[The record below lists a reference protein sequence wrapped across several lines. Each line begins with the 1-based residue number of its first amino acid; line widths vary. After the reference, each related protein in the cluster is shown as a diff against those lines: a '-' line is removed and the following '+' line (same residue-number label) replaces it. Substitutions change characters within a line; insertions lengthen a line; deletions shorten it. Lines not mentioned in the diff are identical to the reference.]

1 MLSQKTWLI
10 LRESQGVR
18 LEEFS
23 GIHSPFLQ
31 TKKLAVT
38 HNMVKIDLKI
48 LNFWKSCLRSIK
60 GQRKWNFM
68 MSKKFRLQ
76 NLKTGS
82 TILSFLIRWRTFLY
96 FFLLMHQQ
104 SVSYFETFPSST
116 KFSFHH
122 KWSGGRLL
130 HTWYIRV
137 ASRVAERIKT

>member
-23 GIHSPFLQ
+23 GIHSPILQ

-38 HNMVKIDLKI
+38 HNMIKIDLKI

-68 MSKKFRLQ
+68 MSKKFSSSKFENRL
-76 NLKTGS
+76 NYFIVSNSLKNFSIFFS
-82 TILSFLIRWRTFLY
+82 TNAPT
-96 FFLLMHQQ
+96 
-104 SVSYFETFPSST
+104 VSYFETFPSST

>member
-60 GQRKWNFM
+60 GQRKWNV
-68 MSKKFRLQ
+68 MSQKIFVFKIWKQAQLFIVS
-76 NLKTGS
+76 NSLKNFSIFFS
-82 TILSFLIRWRTFLY
+82 TNAPTISFIFWDFSIFYQIFLSPQVKRWPIITYMVYTSCFTSCRTN
-96 FFLLMHQQ
+96 
-104 SVSYFETFPSST
+104 
-116 KFSFHH
+116 
-122 KWSGGRLL
+122 
-130 HTWYIRV
+130 
-137 ASRVAERIKT
+137 

>member
-38 HNMVKIDLKI
+38 HNMIKIDLKI
-48 LNFWKSCLRSIK
+48 LNFWKSCLTSIK

-68 MSKKFRLQ
+68 MSKKFSSSKFENRL
-76 NLKTGS
+76 NYFIVSNSLKNFSIFFS
-82 TILSFLIRWRTFLY
+82 TNAPTISFIFWDFSIFYQIFLSTQVKRWPIITYMVYTSCFTSCRTN
-96 FFLLMHQQ
+96 
-104 SVSYFETFPSST
+104 
-116 KFSFHH
+116 
-122 KWSGGRLL
+122 
-130 HTWYIRV
+130 
-137 ASRVAERIKT
+137 

>member
-38 HNMVKIDLKI
+38 HNMIKIDLKI

-68 MSKKFRLQ
+68 SQKIFVFKIWKQAQLFIVS
-76 NLKTGS
+76 NSLKNFSIFFS
-82 TILSFLIRWRTFLY
+82 TNAPTISFIFWDFSIFYQILLSPQVKRWPIITYMVYTSCFTSCRTN
-96 FFLLMHQQ
+96 
-104 SVSYFETFPSST
+104 
-116 KFSFHH
+116 
-122 KWSGGRLL
+122 
-130 HTWYIRV
+130 
-137 ASRVAERIKT
+137 